1 MTNPDS
7 PSSPPETD
15 RIVVASQSRQ
25 VSRLTGVQILATGSY
40 APENV
45 VRNENLAELGYDADW
60 IVKRTGIQA
69 RCWAADDQATSDI
82 AYEAAV
88 RCLKNGDVDIS
99 EIDLILL
106 ATITPDQPTPSTAC
120 HVQRMLGS
128 DAPAMDIGAACAGFM
143 YALITGMQFV
153 ACGTYKRV
161 LIIGADLMSR
171 TVNPK
176 DMKTFP
182 LFGDGAGAVV
192 ISPGTADQ
200 GFHSF
205 TLGADGNGAQLLH
218 MPAGGT
224 RCPTTPESLS
234 QELQY
239 LTMDGRSVFK
249 WAIRTLSDSVNQVL
263 DYAEIEPADIDLT
276 ILHQA
281 NNRIIQ
287 AAAADLGLNQ
297 DDVFVNLDRYG
308 NTSAASIPL
317 ALDEAYQAGLISPN
331 DKILFSGF
339 GAGLSWGSG
348 VWQW

>member
-1 MTNPDS
+1 MTNPAS
-7 PSSPPETD
+7 SSSPPETD
-15 RIVVASQSRQ
+15 CLVVASQSRQ
-25 VSRLTGVQILATGSY
+25 VNRLTGVQILATGSY

-45 VRNENLAELGYDADW
+45 VRNEKLTELGYDADW

-69 RCWAADDQATSDI
+69 RCWATDDQATSDI
-82 AYEAAV
+82 AYEAVV
-88 RCLKNGDVDIS
+88 RCLDNGNINIS

-153 ACGTYKRV
+153 ACGPYQRV
-161 LIIGADLMSR
+161 LVIGADLMSR

-182 LFGDGAGAVV
+182 LFGDGAGAVG
-192 ISPGTADQ
+192 IGPGTPDQ
-200 GFHSF
+200 GFHSY

-224 RCPTTPESLS
+224 RCPTTPESLI

-263 DYAEIEPADIDLT
+263 DYAQIKPADVDLT

-287 AAAADLGLNQ
+287 AAATELGLNK

-317 ALDEAYQAGLISPN
+317 ALDEAYQAGLINPN
-331 DKILFSGF
+331 DKVLFSGF

>member
-1 MTNPDS
+1 MTNTNS
-7 PSSPPETD
+7 SSSPPETD
-15 RIVVASQSRQ
+15 RIVVASKSRQ
-25 VSRLTGVQILATGSY
+25 VNRLTGVQILSTGSY

-45 VRNENLAELGYDADW
+45 VPNESLAELGYDAEW

-88 RCLKNGDVDIS
+88 RCLKNGNIDIS

-153 ACGTYKRV
+153 ACRTYKRV
-161 LIIGADLMSR
+161 LVIGADLMSR

-192 ISPGTADQ
+192 IGPGTPDQ
-200 GFHSF
+200 GFHSY
-205 TLGADGNGAQLLH
+205 TLGADGNGEF
-218 MPAGGT
+218 G
-224 RCPTTPESLS
+224 C
-234 QELQY
+234 
-239 LTMDGRSVFK
+239 
-249 WAIRTLSDSVNQVL
+249 
-263 DYAEIEPADIDLT
+263 
-276 ILHQA
+276 
-281 NNRIIQ
+281 
-287 AAAADLGLNQ
+287 
-297 DDVFVNLDRYG
+297 
-308 NTSAASIPL
+308 
-317 ALDEAYQAGLISPN
+317 
-331 DKILFSGF
+331 GF
-339 GAGLSWGSG
+339 GAILRLRKFGCDHRHRGESDRQSPGRRNLLQECGQERLDPDRDG
-348 VWQW
+348 PARPGPVAPCIAYAPVQGRFRCRAAQRDDAHHRR